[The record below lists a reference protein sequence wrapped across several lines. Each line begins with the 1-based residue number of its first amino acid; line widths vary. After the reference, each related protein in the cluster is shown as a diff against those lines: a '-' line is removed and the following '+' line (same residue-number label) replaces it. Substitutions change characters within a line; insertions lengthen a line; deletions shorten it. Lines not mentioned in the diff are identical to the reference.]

1 MARTVASGYDVVT
14 VTGDPE
20 ERGYQYGLAARTR
33 IELAL
38 RTYADVFMHY
48 ASWDWAT
55 VRRHGLRFADPIED
69 FSPAS
74 AREIR
79 GIARGAGVEVADIL
93 ALNTRSE
100 IMFAAPGRLRAVAA
114 SECTSFA
121 LTPERTASGV
131 PLMGQ
136 NWDWIEGAR
145 ETAVVLQVRRD
156 DGPDFVTVVE
166 AGMLAKVG
174 INSSGVGLCT
184 NTLISDGDEG
194 RPGVPY
200 HVLLRSVLDSDSGAE
215 AAARIKST
223 SRANSANYLIADAS
237 GFCMDV
243 ETGPGDGACGEITPV
258 DGAITHANHFLVGG
272 LTGVDRYLERKAHTR
287 KRLHHLTARLQQHRT
302 HTIESL
308 QEALADHA
316 DAPDSVC
323 QHPDVAQPTAERTC
337 TVAGII
343 MDLSDRSLMYAS
355 GSPCESTWS
364 LPVRI
369 DASS

>member
-1 MARTVASGYDVVT
+1 MARTVASGYDIVT

-48 ASWDWAT
+48 ASWDWPT

-79 GIARGAGVEVADIL
+79 AIARGAGVEVADIL

-100 IMFAAPGRLRAVAA
+100 IMFAAPGRARAVA
-114 SECTSFA
+114 STECTSFA
-121 LTPERTASGV
+121 LTPGRTASGTT
-131 PLMGQ
+131 LMGQ

-145 ETAVVLQVRRD
+145 ETAIVLQVRRD

-194 RPGVPY
+194 RFGVPY

-215 AAARIKST
+215 AAQRIESA

-237 GFCMDV
+237 GFCADV
-243 ETGPGDGACGEITPV
+243 ETGPGDGACGVIMPV
-258 DGAITHANHFLVGG
+258 DGAVTHANHFLVDG
-272 LTGVDRYLERKAHTR
+272 LTGVDRYLERKSHTR
-287 KRLHHLTARLQQHRT
+287 NRLHHLTARVQQHRT

-308 QEALADHA
+308 QEALADHG
-316 DAPDSVC
+316 DAPNSVC
-323 QHPDVAQPTAERTC
+323 QHPDAAQPAAERTC
-337 TVAGII
+337 TVAGIV
-343 MDLSDRSLMYAS
+343 MDLSARSLVYAS

-364 LPVRI
+364 ASVRI
-369 DASS
+369 DA

>member
-1 MARTVASGYDVVT
+1 MARTVASGYDIVT

-20 ERGYQYGLAARTR
+20 ARGYQYGIAARTR
-33 IELAL
+33 IEHAL
-38 RTYADVFMHY
+38 RTYADVFRHY

-55 VRRHGLRFADPIED
+55 VRRHGLRFAGPIED

-100 IMFAAPGRLRAVAA
+100 IMFAAPGRARAVA
-114 SECTSFA
+114 STECTSFA
-121 LTPERTASGV
+121 LTPARTVSGTV
-131 PLMGQ
+131 LMGQ

-145 ETAVVLQVRRD
+145 HTAIVLRVLRD
-156 DGPDFVTVVE
+156 DGPGFVTVVE

-174 INSSGVGLCT
+174 VNASGVGLCT

-194 RPGVPY
+194 RFGVPY

-215 AAARIKST
+215 AAQRVQSA
-223 SRANSANYLIADAS
+223 SRANSANYLIADAG
-237 GFCMDV
+237 GFCADV
-243 ETGPGDGACGEITPV
+243 ETGPGDGPCGVITPV
-258 DGAITHANHFLVGG
+258 DGAVTHANHFLVDG

-287 KRLHHLTARLQQHRT
+287 NRLHHLTERVRQHER
-302 HTIESL
+302 HTVGSL

-316 DAPDSVC
+316 DAPYSVC
-323 QHPDVAQPTAERTC
+323 QHPDAAQPTAERTC
-337 TVAGII
+337 TIAGIV
-343 MDLSDRSLMYAS
+343 MDLGARSLVYAA
-355 GSPCESTWS
+355 GNPCESAWA
-364 LPVRI
+364 PVRI
-369 DASS
+369 DA

>member
-1 MARTVASGYDVVT
+1 MARTVASGYDIVT
-14 VTGDPE
+14 VTGDPD
-20 ERGYQYGLAARTR
+20 ERGYRYGLAARTR

-48 ASWDWAT
+48 ASWDWPT
-55 VRRHGLRFADPIED
+55 VRRHGLRFAGPIED

-79 GIARGAGVEVADIL
+79 AIALGAGVEVADIL

-100 IMFAAPGRLRAVAA
+100 IMFAAPGRARAVAA

-121 LTPERTASGV
+121 LTPERTATGST
-131 PLMGQ
+131 LMGQ

-145 ETAVVLQVRRD
+145 ETAIVLQVRRD
-156 DGPDFVTVVE
+156 DGPDFITVVE

-194 RPGVPY
+194 RIGVPY
-200 HVLLRSVLDSDSGAE
+200 HVLLRSVLDSDSGAQ
-215 AAARIKST
+215 AVQRIRST
-223 SRANSANYLIADAS
+223 SRANSANYLIADAG
-237 GFCMDV
+237 GFCVDL
-243 ETGPGDGACGEITPV
+243 ETRPGDGDCGAIMPV
-258 DGAITHANHFLVGG
+258 DGAVTHANHFLVDG
-272 LTGVDRYLERKAHTR
+272 LTGVDRYLERKTHTR
-287 KRLHHLTARLQQHRT
+287 NRLHHLTARMRQQRT
-302 HTIESL
+302 HTVESL

-323 QHPDVAQPTAERTC
+323 QHPDATRPPADRTC
-337 TVAGII
+337 TIAGIV
-343 MDLSDRSLMYAS
+343 MDLSARSLIYTS

-364 LPVRI
+364 GPVGLN
-369 DASS
+369 ASS